1 MRWQALILILI
12 LCGCDSPSNLQPE
25 STIESHEDL
34 VTFFMDWREFVTPN
48 VVDGIPDYTSEAMAQ
63 QYAALESWR
72 TQLENA
78 DTTGW
83 PVSEQIDWYLVW
95 IEINGL
101 DFAHRVKEPW
111 RRDPAFYV
119 WFYPSPTDV
128 PEREAPNIHGA
139 IELPKYT
146 QPLSNDDAADLAVR
160 LGRAA
165 PLFEQAKIN
174 LTGEAHDLWR
184 TGERSMRSQSRALEA
199 LAERELDS
207 HPDLAS
213 AALGARNASED
224 FADWIA
230 ERSDTKKGISGVGKE
245 NYTWNLRNVHLLPYS
260 WEDQVLL
267 MQRELD
273 RAHSA
278 LRLEEHRN
286 RDLPRMTKIEVPEE
300 YDRKFNAAVDEYT
313 AFLQEDEILPIKEYI
328 EPALR
333 ARVNSFT
340 PSDGLRGFFSEITY
354 RDPLVMRT
362 HDYHWIDLARLR
374 EEPHPSVIRQG
385 PLLYNAFDSRAEGMA
400 TGMEEMMMH
409 AGLFDDKPRTRELIW
424 ILLAQRAA
432 RGLGGLYQHGHEMS
446 LDEAAAFASKWTPW
460 DLLPADGNTIQ
471 GEEQFYLRQPSYGT
485 SYVIG
490 KLVVER
496 LIAEYARQR
505 GGDFVLSEFMDEFN
519 ASGII
524 PMSLIYWEMTGDRSL
539 LGSSPEWRIVPQSE
553 SLYFSSR
560 TTSQL
565 T

>member
-1 MRWQALILILI
+1 
-12 LCGCDSPSNLQPE
+12 
-25 STIESHEDL
+25 
-34 VTFFMDWREFVTPN
+34 MDWREYAAPN
-48 VVDGIPDYTSEAMAQ
+48 VHDGIPDYSSDAMAQ
-63 QYAALESWR
+63 QYATLESWR

-101 DFAHRVKEPW
+101 DFAHRVKQPW

-146 QPLSNDDAADLAVR
+146 QPLSNDDAADLAAR
-160 LGRAA
+160 LGWTA

-184 TGERSMRSQSRALEA
+184 TGERSIRSQSRALEA
-199 LAERELDS
+199 LAEREQDS
-207 HPDLAS
+207 HPDLAK

-245 NYTWNLRNVHLLPYS
+245 NYTWNLRNVHLLPYT

-286 RDLPRMTKIEVPEE
+286 RDLPRLTKIQIAEE
-300 YDRKFNAAVDEYT
+300 YDRKFNAAVDEYV

-340 PSDGLRGFFSEITY
+340 PSEGLRGFFSEITY

-374 EEPHPSVIRQG
+374 EEPHSSVIRQG

-424 ILLAQRAA
+424 VLLAQRAA

-446 LDEAAAFASKWTPW
+446 LDEAATFASKWTPW

-505 GGDFVLSEFMDEFN
+505 DGEFVLSEFMDEFN

-539 LGSSPEWRIVPQSE
+539 LDQALSGE
-553 SLYFSSR
+553 
-560 TTSQL
+560 
-565 T
+565 

>member
-1 MRWQALILILI
+1 MRWQALILIPI
-12 LCGCDSPSNLQPE
+12 LCGCTQTPDPQPE

-34 VTFFMDWREFVTPN
+34 VRFFMDWREFVTPN
-48 VVDGIPDYTSEAMAQ
+48 VVDGIPDYSSDAMAQ

-72 TQLENA
+72 MQLANA

-101 DFAHRVKEPW
+101 DFAHRIKQPW

-146 QPLSNDDAADLAVR
+146 QPLSNDDAADLAAR

-165 PLFEQAKIN
+165 QLFEQAKIN

-184 TGERSMRSQSRALEA
+184 TGERSIRSQSRALEA
-199 LAERELDS
+199 LAERVQDV
-207 HPDLAS
+207 HPDLAT
-213 AALGARNASED
+213 AALGAQNASED

-230 ERSDTKKGISGVGKE
+230 ERSDTKTALSGVGKE

-260 WEDQVLL
+260 WEDEVLL

-273 RAHSA
+273 RAHAA

-286 RDLPRMTKIEVPEE
+286 RDLPRLTKIQTPEE
-300 YDRKFNAAVDEYT
+300 YDRKFNAAVDEYM
-313 AFLQEDEILPIKEYI
+313 AFLQEDEILPIREYI

-340 PSDGLRGFFSEITY
+340 PSEGLRGFFSEITY

-374 EEPHPSVIRQG
+374 EAPHSSVIRQG
-385 PLLYNAFDSRAEGMA
+385 PLLYNAFDSRAEGIA

-409 AGLFDDKPRTRELIW
+409 AGLFDNKPRTRELIW

-446 LDEAAAFASKWTPW
+446 LDEAAVFASKWTPW

-471 GEEQFYLRQPSYGT
+471 GEEQFYLRQPAYGT

-490 KLVVER
+490 KLVVDR

-505 GGDFVLSEFMDEFN
+505 DGDFVLSEFMDELN

-539 LGSSPEWRIVPQSE
+539 LDQALSGE
-553 SLYFSSR
+553 
-560 TTSQL
+560 
-565 T
+565 

>member
-1 MRWQALILILI
+1 MRWQALILIPV
-12 LCGCDSPSNLQPE
+12 LCGCAQTPAPQPE

-34 VTFFMDWREFVTPN
+34 VRFFMDWREFVTPN
-48 VVDGIPDYTSEAMAQ
+48 VVDGIPDYSSDAMAQ

-72 TQLENA
+72 MQLANA

-101 DFAHRVKEPW
+101 DFAHRIKQPW

-146 QPLSNDDAADLAVR
+146 QPLSNDDAADLAAR

-165 PLFEQAKIN
+165 QLFEQAKIN

-184 TGERSMRSQSRALEA
+184 TGERSIRSQSRALEA
-199 LAERELDS
+199 LAERVQDV
-207 HPDLAS
+207 HPDLAT
-213 AALGARNASED
+213 AALGAQNASED

-230 ERSDTKKGISGVGKE
+230 ERSDTKTALSGVGKE

-260 WEDQVLL
+260 WEDEVLL

-273 RAHSA
+273 RAHAA

-286 RDLPRMTKIEVPEE
+286 RDLPRLTKIQTPEE
-300 YDRKFNAAVDEYT
+300 YDRKFNAAVDEYM
-313 AFLQEDEILPIKEYI
+313 AFLQEDEILPIREYI

-340 PSDGLRGFFSEITY
+340 PSEGLRGFFSEITY

-374 EEPHPSVIRQG
+374 EAPHSSVIRQG
-385 PLLYNAFDSRAEGMA
+385 PLLYNAFDSRAEGIA

-409 AGLFDDKPRTRELIW
+409 AGLFDNKPRTRELIW

-446 LDEAAAFASKWTPW
+446 LDEAAVFASKWTPW

-471 GEEQFYLRQPSYGT
+471 GEEQFYLRQPAYGT

-490 KLVVER
+490 KLVVDR

-505 GGDFVLSEFMDEFN
+505 DGDFVLSEFMDELN

-539 LGSSPEWRIVPQSE
+539 LDQALSGE
-553 SLYFSSR
+553 
-560 TTSQL
+560 
-565 T
+565 

>member
-12 LCGCDSPSNLQPE
+12 LCGCTQTPDPQPE

-34 VTFFMDWREFVTPN
+34 VRFFMDWREFVTPN
-48 VVDGIPDYTSEAMAQ
+48 VVDGIPDYSSEAMEQ
-63 QYAALESWR
+63 QYEALESWR
-72 TQLENA
+72 MQLANA

-101 DFAHRVKEPW
+101 DFAHRIKQPW

-146 QPLSNDDAADLAVR
+146 QPLSNNDAADLAAR

-165 PLFEQAKIN
+165 QVFEQAKIN

-184 TGERSMRSQSRALEA
+184 TGERSIRSQSRALEA
-199 LAERELDS
+199 LAELVQDI
-207 HPDLAS
+207 HPDLAT
-213 AALGARNASED
+213 AALGAQNASED

-230 ERSDTKKGISGVGKE
+230 ERSDTKTALSGVGKE

-260 WEDQVLL
+260 WEDEVLL

-273 RAHSA
+273 RAHAA

-286 RDLPRMTKIEVPEE
+286 RDLPRLTKIQTPEE
-300 YDRKFNAAVDEYT
+300 YDRKFNAAVDEYMT
-313 AFLQEDEILPIKEYI
+313 FLQEDEILPIRGYI

-340 PSDGLRGFFSEITY
+340 PSEGLRGFFSEITY

-374 EEPHPSVIRQG
+374 EAPHSSVIRQG
-385 PLLYNAFDSRAEGMA
+385 PLLYNAFDSRAEGIA

-409 AGLFDDKPRTRELIW
+409 AGLFDNKPRTRELIW

-446 LDEAAAFASKWTPW
+446 LDEAAVFASKWTPW

-471 GEEQFYLRQPSYGT
+471 REEQFYLRQPAYGT

-490 KLVVER
+490 KLVVDR
-496 LIAEYARQR
+496 LMAEYARQR
-505 GGDFVLSEFMDEFN
+505 DGDFVLSEFMDELN

-539 LGSSPEWRIVPQSE
+539 LDQALSGE
-553 SLYFSSR
+553 
-560 TTSQL
+560 
-565 T
+565 

>member
-1 MRWQALILILI
+1 MRWQVLILILI
-12 LCGCDSPSNLQPE
+12 LCGCTQPPNPQPE

-34 VTFFMDWREFVTPN
+34 ARFFMDWREFAAPN
-48 VVDGIPDYTSEAMAQ
+48 VIDGVPDYSSEAMAQ
-63 QYAALESWR
+63 QYGALESWR

-83 PVSEQIDWYLVW
+83 PVAEQIDWYLVW

-101 DFAHRVKEPW
+101 DFKHRVKQPW

-146 QPLSNDDAADLAVR
+146 QPLSDNDAADLAAR
-160 LGRAA
+160 LQRAA
-165 PLFEQAKIN
+165 QVFEQAKIN

-184 TGERSMRSQSRALEA
+184 TGERSIRSQSRALEA
-199 LAERELDS
+199 LAERVQNS
-207 HPDLAS
+207 HPDLAA
-213 AALGARNASED
+213 AALGARDASEE

-230 ERSDTKKGISGVGKE
+230 ERSDTRTGLSGVGKE

-260 WEDQVLL
+260 WEDEVLL

-273 RAHSA
+273 RAHAA

-286 RDLPRMTKIEVPEE
+286 RGLPRLTKIQTPEE
-300 YDRKFNAAVDEYT
+300 YDRRFNAAVDEYM
-313 AFLQEDEILPIKEYI
+313 AFLQEDEILPIKEYM

-340 PSDGLRGFFSEITY
+340 PSEGLRGFFSEITY

-374 EEPHPSVIRQG
+374 EAPYSSVIRQG
-385 PLLYNAFDSRAEGMA
+385 PLLFNAFDSRAEGMA

-446 LDEAAAFASKWTPW
+446 LDEAASFASKWTPW

-471 GEEQFYLRQPSYGT
+471 GEEQFYLRQPAYGT

-490 KLVVER
+490 KLVIDR

-505 GGDFVLSEFMDEFN
+505 NGDFVLNEFMDEFN

-539 LGSSPEWRIVPQSE
+539 LDQALNGE
-553 SLYFSSR
+553 
-560 TTSQL
+560 
-565 T
+565 

>member
-1 MRWQALILILI
+1 MFTLIVRVFAPQDHMRWQALILILI
-12 LCGCDSPSNLQPE
+12 YCSCTSPSNPQPE

-34 VTFFMDWREFVTPN
+34 EGFFMDWREFVTPN
-48 VVDGIPDYTSEAMAQ
+48 VVDGIPDYSSEAMAK

-95 IEINGL
+95 IEVNGL
-101 DFAHRVKEPW
+101 DFAHRVKQPW

-128 PEREAPNIHGA
+128 PEREAPNIHEA

-146 QPLSNDDAADLAVR
+146 QPLSSDDAADLAVR

-184 TGERSMRSQSRALEA
+184 TGERSIRSQSRALEA
-199 LAERELDS
+199 LAEREQES
-207 HPDLAS
+207 HPGLAS
-213 AALGARNASED
+213 AALDARNASEE

-273 RAHSA
+273 RAHAA

-286 RDLPRMTKIEVPEE
+286 RDLPRLTKIQIPEE
-300 YDRKFNAAVDEYT
+300 YDRKFNAAVDEYM

-340 PSDGLRGFFSEITY
+340 PSEGLRGFFSEITY

-374 EEPHPSVIRQG
+374 EEPHSSVIRQG

-409 AGLFDDKPRTRELIW
+409 AGLFDDKPSTRELIW

-446 LDEAAAFASKWTPW
+446 LDEAATFASKWTPW
-460 DLLPADGNTIQ
+460 NLLPADGNTIQ
-471 GEEQFYLRQPSYGT
+471 REEQFYLRQPSYGT

-505 GGDFVLSEFMDEFN
+505 DGEFVLSEFMDEFN

-539 LGSSPEWRIVPQSE
+539 LDQALGGE
-553 SLYFSSR
+553 
-560 TTSQL
+560 
-565 T
+565 

>member
-1 MRWQALILILI
+1 MRWQALILVLI
-12 LCGCDSPSNLQPE
+12 ICGCTQPPDPQPE

-34 VTFFMDWREFVTPN
+34 ARFFMDWREFAAPN
-48 VVDGIPDYTSEAMAQ
+48 VINGIPDYSFEAMAQ
-63 QYAALESWR
+63 QYEALESWR
-72 TQLENA
+72 IQLENA

-101 DFAHRVKEPW
+101 DFAHRVKQPW

-119 WFYPSPTDV
+119 WYYPSPTDV

-160 LGRAA
+160 LRQAA
-165 PLFEQAKIN
+165 QVFEQAKIN

-184 TGERSMRSQSRALEA
+184 TGERSIRSQSSALEA
-199 LAERELDS
+199 LAESVQDS
-207 HPDLAS
+207 HPDLAT

-230 ERSDTKKGISGVGKE
+230 ERSDSKTALSGVGKE
-245 NYTWNLRNVHLLPYS
+245 NYTWNLRYVHLLPYS
-260 WEDQVLL
+260 WEDEVLL

-273 RAHSA
+273 RAHAA

-286 RDLPRMTKIEVPEE
+286 RDLPRLTKIQTPEE
-300 YDRKFNAAVDEYT
+300 YDRKFNAAVDEYM
-313 AFLQEDEILPIKEYI
+313 AFLQEGEILPIKEYM

-340 PSDGLRGFFSEITY
+340 PSEGLRGFFSEITY

-374 EEPHPSVIRQG
+374 ESPHSSVIRQG
-385 PLLYNAFDSRAEGMA
+385 PLLYNAFDSRAEGIA

-471 GEEQFYLRQPSYGT
+471 REEQFYLRQPAYGT

-505 GGDFVLSEFMDEFN
+505 DGDFVLSEFMDDLN

-539 LGSSPEWRIVPQSE
+539 LDQALSGE
-553 SLYFSSR
+553 
-560 TTSQL
+560 
-565 T
+565 

>member
-1 MRWQALILILI
+1 MRWQALVLILI
-12 LCGCDSPSNLQPE
+12 LCGCTQPPNPQPE

-34 VTFFMDWREFVTPN
+34 VRFFMDWREFVTPN
-48 VVDGIPDYTSEAMAQ
+48 VIDGIPDYSSEAMAQ

-101 DFAHRVKEPW
+101 DFAHRVKQPW

-146 QPLSNDDAADLAVR
+146 QPLSNDDAADLAAR

-165 PLFEQAKIN
+165 QLFEQAKIN
-174 LTGEAHDLWR
+174 FTGEAHDLWR
-184 TGERSMRSQSRALEA
+184 TGERSTRSQSRALEA
-199 LAERELDS
+199 LAERVQDS
-207 HPDLAS
+207 HPDLAT

-230 ERSDTKKGISGVGKE
+230 ERSDTKKGLSGVGKE

-260 WEDQVLL
+260 WEDEVLL

-273 RAHSA
+273 RAHAA

-286 RDLPRMTKIEVPEE
+286 RDLPRLTKIQTPEE
-300 YDRKFNAAVDEYT
+300 YDHKFNAAVNEYM
-313 AFLQEDEILPIKEYI
+313 AFLQEDEILPIKEYT

-340 PSDGLRGFFSEITY
+340 PSEGLRGFFSEITY

-374 EEPHPSVIRQG
+374 EEPHSSVIRQG

-471 GEEQFYLRQPSYGT
+471 GEEQFYLRQPAYGT

-490 KLVVER
+490 KLVIDR
-496 LIAEYARQR
+496 LIAEYTRQR
-505 GGDFVLSEFMDEFN
+505 DGEFVLSEFMDDFN
-519 ASGII
+519 ASGIV

-539 LGSSPEWRIVPQSE
+539 LDQALSDE
-553 SLYFSSR
+553 
-560 TTSQL
+560 
-565 T
+565 

>member
-1 MRWQALILILI
+1 MRWQAPILILI
-12 LCGCDSPSNLQPE
+12 LCGCTSPSNPQPE

-34 VTFFMDWREFVTPN
+34 VRFFMDWREFVTPN
-48 VVDGIPDYTSEAMAQ
+48 VIDGIPDYSSDAMAQ
-63 QYAALESWR
+63 QYEALESWR

-101 DFAHRVKEPW
+101 DFAHRVKQPW

-146 QPLSNDDAADLAVR
+146 QPLSNDDAADLAAR
-160 LGRAA
+160 LGWAA

-184 TGERSMRSQSRALEA
+184 TGERSIRSQSRALEA
-199 LAERELDS
+199 LAEREQDS
-207 HPDLAS
+207 HPDLAK

-245 NYTWNLRNVHLLPYS
+245 NYTWNLRNVHPLPYT

-286 RDLPRMTKIEVPEE
+286 RDVPRLTKIQIAEE
-300 YDRKFNAAVDEYT
+300 YDRKFNAAVDEYV

-340 PSDGLRGFFSEITY
+340 PSEGLRGFFSEITY

-374 EEPHPSVIRQG
+374 EEPQSSVIRQG

-446 LDEAAAFASKWTPW
+446 LDEAATFASKWTPW

-505 GGDFVLSEFMDEFN
+505 DGEFVLSEFMDEFN

-539 LGSSPEWRIVPQSE
+539 LDQALSGE
-553 SLYFSSR
+553 
-560 TTSQL
+560 
-565 T
+565 

>member
-12 LCGCDSPSNLQPE
+12 LCGCTGPSNPQPE

-34 VTFFMDWREFVTPN
+34 VGFFTDWREYVTPN
-48 VVDGIPDYTSEAMAQ
+48 VIDGIPDYSSEAMAK

-72 TQLENA
+72 TQLEYA

-101 DFAHRVKEPW
+101 DFAHRVKQPW

-146 QPLSNDDAADLAVR
+146 QPLSNDDAADLAAR

-184 TGERSMRSQSRALEA
+184 TGERSIRSQSRALEA
-199 LAERELDS
+199 LAERVQDS
-207 HPDLAS
+207 HPDLAT

-286 RDLPRMTKIEVPEE
+286 RDLPRLTKIQAPEE
-300 YDRKFNAAVDEYT
+300 YDRQFNAAVDEYM
-313 AFLQEDEILPIKEYI
+313 AFLREDEILPIKDYI

-340 PSDGLRGFFSEITY
+340 PSEGLRGFFSEITY

-374 EEPHPSVIRQG
+374 EEPHSSVIRQG

-424 ILLAQRAA
+424 VLLAQRAA

-446 LDEAAAFASKWTPW
+446 LDEAATFASNWTPW

-505 GGDFVLSEFMDEFN
+505 DGEFVLSEFMDEFN

-539 LGSSPEWRIVPQSE
+539 LDQALSGE
-553 SLYFSSR
+553 
-560 TTSQL
+560 
-565 T
+565 

>member
-12 LCGCDSPSNLQPE
+12 LCGCTQPPDPQPE

-34 VTFFMDWREFVTPN
+34 VRFFMDWREFATPN
-48 VVDGIPDYTSEAMAQ
+48 VIDGIPDYSSEAMAQ

-72 TQLENA
+72 TQLQNA

-101 DFAHRVKEPW
+101 DFKHRVKQPW

-146 QPLSNDDAADLAVR
+146 QPLSNDDAADLAAR
-160 LGRAA
+160 LGRATQ
-165 PLFEQAKIN
+165 LFEQAKIN

-184 TGERSMRSQSRALEA
+184 TGERSIRSQSRALEA
-199 LAERELDS
+199 LAERVRDS
-207 HPDLAS
+207 HPDLTT
-213 AALGARNASED
+213 AALGARDASED

-230 ERSDTKKGISGVGKE
+230 ERSDTKIGLSGVGKE

-260 WEDQVLL
+260 WDDEVLL
-267 MQRELD
+267 MRRELD
-273 RAHSA
+273 RAHTA

-286 RDLPRMTKIEVPEE
+286 RDLPRLTKIQTPEE
-300 YDRKFNAAVDEYT
+300 YDRKFNAAVDEYM
-313 AFLQEDEILPIKEYI
+313 AFLQEDKILPIKEYI

-340 PSDGLRGFFSEITY
+340 PSEGLRGFFSEITY

-374 EEPHPSVIRQG
+374 EAPYSSVIRQG
-385 PLLYNAFDSRAEGMA
+385 PLLFNAFDSRAEGMA

-446 LDEAAAFASKWTPW
+446 LDEAASFASKWTPW

-490 KLVVER
+490 KLVIER

-505 GGDFVLSEFMDEFN
+505 NGDFVLSEFMDDFN

-539 LGSSPEWRIVPQSE
+539 LDQALNGE
-553 SLYFSSR
+553 
-560 TTSQL
+560 
-565 T
+565 

>member
-1 MRWQALILILI
+1 MRWQAPILILI
-12 LCGCDSPSNLQPE
+12 LCGCTSPSNPQPE

-34 VTFFMDWREFVTPN
+34 VRFFMDWREFVAPN
-48 VVDGIPDYTSEAMAQ
+48 VIDGIPDYSSEAMAQ
-63 QYAALESWR
+63 QYTALESWR

-101 DFAHRVKEPW
+101 DFAHRVKQPW

-146 QPLSNDDAADLAVR
+146 QPLSNDDAADLAAR
-160 LGRAA
+160 LERAA

-184 TGERSMRSQSRALEA
+184 TGERSIRSQSRALEA
-199 LAERELDS
+199 LAEREQDS
-207 HPDLAS
+207 HPDLAT
-213 AALGARNASED
+213 AALDARNASED

-230 ERSDTKKGISGVGKE
+230 ERSGTKKGISGVGKE

-286 RDLPRMTKIEVPEE
+286 RDLPRLTKIQVPEE
-300 YDRKFNAAVDEYT
+300 YDRQFNAAVDEYV

-340 PSDGLRGFFSEITY
+340 PSEGLRGFFSEITY

-374 EEPHPSVIRQG
+374 EEPHSSVIREG

-424 ILLAQRAA
+424 VLLAQRAA

-446 LDEAAAFASKWTPW
+446 LDEAATFASKWTPW

-505 GGDFVLSEFMDEFN
+505 DGEFVLSEFMDEFN

-539 LGSSPEWRIVPQSE
+539 LDQALSGE
-553 SLYFSSR
+553 
-560 TTSQL
+560 
-565 T
+565 

>member
-1 MRWQALILILI
+1 MRWQVLILILI
-12 LCGCDSPSNLQPE
+12 LCGCTQPPNPQPE

-34 VTFFMDWREFVTPN
+34 ARFFMDWREFAAPN
-48 VVDGIPDYTSEAMAQ
+48 VIDGVPDYSSEAMAQ
-63 QYAALESWR
+63 QYGALESWR

-83 PVSEQIDWYLVW
+83 PVAEQIDWYLVW

-101 DFAHRVKEPW
+101 DFKHRVKQPW

-146 QPLSNDDAADLAVR
+146 QPLSDNDAADLAAR
-160 LGRAA
+160 LQRAA
-165 PLFEQAKIN
+165 QVFEQAKIN

-184 TGERSMRSQSRALEA
+184 TGERSIRSQSRALEA
-199 LAERELDS
+199 LAERVQDS
-207 HPDLAS
+207 HPDLAA
-213 AALGARNASED
+213 AALGARDASEE

-230 ERSDTKKGISGVGKE
+230 ERSDTRTGLSGVGKE

-260 WEDQVLL
+260 WEDEVLL

-273 RAHSA
+273 RAHAA

-286 RDLPRMTKIEVPEE
+286 RGLPRLTKIQTPEE
-300 YDRKFNAAVDEYT
+300 YDRRFNAAVDEYM
-313 AFLQEDEILPIKEYI
+313 AFLQEDEILPIKEYM

-340 PSDGLRGFFSEITY
+340 PSEGLRGFFSEITY

-374 EEPHPSVIRQG
+374 EAPYSSVIRQG
-385 PLLYNAFDSRAEGMA
+385 PLLFNAFDSRAEGMA

-446 LDEAAAFASKWTPW
+446 LDEAASFASKWTPW

-490 KLVVER
+490 KLVIER

-505 GGDFVLSEFMDEFN
+505 NGDFVLSEFMDDFN

-539 LGSSPEWRIVPQSE
+539 LDQALNGE
-553 SLYFSSR
+553 
-560 TTSQL
+560 
-565 T
+565 

>member
-1 MRWQALILILI
+1 MRWQALILIPI
-12 LCGCDSPSNLQPE
+12 LCGCTQTPDPQPE

-34 VTFFMDWREFVTPN
+34 VRFFMDWREFVTPN
-48 VVDGIPDYTSEAMAQ
+48 VVDGIPDYSSEAMAQ
-63 QYAALESWR
+63 QYAALENWR
-72 TQLENA
+72 MQLENA

-101 DFAHRVKEPW
+101 DFAHRIKQPW

-146 QPLSNDDAADLAVR
+146 QPLSNNDAADLAAR
-160 LGRAA
+160 LGRATQ
-165 PLFEQAKIN
+165 LFEQAKIN

-184 TGERSMRSQSRALEA
+184 TGERSIRSQSRALEA
-199 LAERELDS
+199 LAERVQDV
-207 HPDLAS
+207 HPDLAT
-213 AALGARNASED
+213 AALGAQNASED

-230 ERSDTKKGISGVGKE
+230 ERSDTKTALSGVGKE

-260 WEDQVLL
+260 WEDEVLL

-273 RAHSA
+273 RAHAA

-286 RDLPRMTKIEVPEE
+286 RDLPPLTKIQTPEE
-300 YDRKFNAAVDEYT
+300 YDHEFNAAVDEYM

-340 PSDGLRGFFSEITY
+340 PSEGLRGFFSEITY

-374 EEPHPSVIRQG
+374 EAPHSSVIRQG
-385 PLLYNAFDSRAEGMA
+385 PLLYNAFDSRAEGIA

-409 AGLFDDKPRTRELIW
+409 AGLFDKKPRTRELIW

-446 LDEAAAFASKWTPW
+446 LDEAAVFASKWTPW

-471 GEEQFYLRQPSYGT
+471 REEQFYLRQPAYGT

-490 KLVVER
+490 KLVVDR

-505 GGDFVLSEFMDEFN
+505 DGDFVLSEFMDDLN

-539 LGSSPEWRIVPQSE
+539 LDQALSGE
-553 SLYFSSR
+553 
-560 TTSQL
+560 
-565 T
+565 

>member
-12 LCGCDSPSNLQPE
+12 LCGCTSPSNPQPE

-34 VTFFMDWREFVTPN
+34 VRFFMDWREFVTPN
-48 VVDGIPDYTSEAMAQ
+48 VIDGIPDYSSESMAK

-83 PVSEQIDWYLVW
+83 PVSEQIDWYLLW

-101 DFAHRVKEPW
+101 DFAHRVKQPW

-146 QPLSNDDAADLAVR
+146 QPLSNDDAADLAAR

-165 PLFEQAKIN
+165 PLYEQAKIN
-174 LTGEAHDLWR
+174 LTGDAHDLWR
-184 TGERSMRSQSRALEA
+184 TGERSIRSQSRALEA
-199 LAERELDS
+199 LAEREQDS

-213 AALGARNASED
+213 AALGARDASED

-230 ERSDTKKGISGVGKE
+230 ERSDNKKSISGVGKE

-286 RDLPRMTKIEVPEE
+286 RDLPRLTKIQTPEE
-300 YDRKFNAAVDEYT
+300 YDRIFNAAVDEYVE
-313 AFLQEDEILPIKEYI
+313 FLEEDEILPIKEYI

-374 EEPHPSVIRQG
+374 EEPHSSVIRQG

-409 AGLFDDKPRTRELIW
+409 AGLFDDKSRTRELIW

-446 LDEAAAFASKWTPW
+446 LDEAAAFASNWTPW

-471 GEEQFYLRQPSYGT
+471 REEQFYLRQPSYGT

-505 GGDFVLSEFMDEFN
+505 DGDFVLSEFMDEFN

-524 PMSLIYWEMTGDRSL
+524 PMSLVYWEMTGDRSL
-539 LGSSPEWRIVPQSE
+539 LDQALNGE
-553 SLYFSSR
+553 
-560 TTSQL
+560 
-565 T
+565 

>member
-12 LCGCDSPSNLQPE
+12 YCSCTSPSNPQPE

-34 VTFFMDWREFVTPN
+34 VRFFVDWREFVTPN
-48 VVDGIPDYTSEAMAQ
+48 VIDGIPDYSSETMAQ

-101 DFAHRVKEPW
+101 DFAHRVKQPW

-146 QPLSNDDAADLAVR
+146 QPLSNDDAADLAAR

-184 TGERSMRSQSRALEA
+184 TSERSIRSQSRALEA
-199 LAERELDS
+199 LAERVQDS
-207 HPDLAS
+207 HPDLTT

-245 NYTWNLRNVHLLPYS
+245 NYTWNLRNVHLLSYS

-273 RAHSA
+273 RAHTA

-286 RDLPRMTKIEVPEE
+286 RDLPRLTKIQIPEE
-300 YDRKFNAAVDEYT
+300 YDRVFNAAIDEYM
-313 AFLQEDEILPIKEYI
+313 AFLQEGEVLPIKEYI

-340 PSDGLRGFFSEITY
+340 PSEGLRGFFSEITY

-374 EEPHPSVIRQG
+374 EEPHSSLIRQG

-446 LDEAAAFASKWTPW
+446 LNEAATFASKWTPW

-505 GGDFVLSEFMDEFN
+505 NGEFVLSDFMDEFN

-539 LGSSPEWRIVPQSE
+539 LDQALSGE
-553 SLYFSSR
+553 
-560 TTSQL
+560 
-565 T
+565 

>member
-12 LCGCDSPSNLQPE
+12 LCGCAQPQNPQPE
-25 STIESHEDL
+25 STIESHEYL
-34 VTFFMDWREFVTPN
+34 VKFFMDWREFAAPN
-48 VVDGIPDYTSEAMAQ
+48 VVNGIPDYSSEAMME
-63 QYAALESWR
+63 QYTALENWR
-72 TQLENA
+72 VQLENA

-83 PVSEQIDWYLVW
+83 PVSEQVDWYLVW

-101 DFAHRVKEPW
+101 DFAHRVKQPW

-146 QPLSNDDAADLAVR
+146 QPLSNDDAAGMAVR

-165 PLFEQAKIN
+165 QVFEQAKIN

-184 TGERSMRSQSRALEA
+184 TGERSIRSQSRALEA
-199 LAERELDS
+199 LAESVQDIY
-207 HPDLAS
+207 PDLAA
-213 AALGARNASED
+213 AALGARSASD
-224 FADWIA
+224 NFADWIA
-230 ERSDTKKGISGVGKE
+230 ERSAIKTGISGVGKE

-260 WEDQVLL
+260 WEDEVLL

-273 RAHSA
+273 RAHAA

-286 RDLPRMTKIEVPEE
+286 RELPRLTKIQTPEE
-300 YDRKFNAAVDEYT
+300 YDRRFNAAVDEYLV
-313 AFLQEDEILPIKEYI
+313 FLREEEILPIKEYI

-333 ARVNSFT
+333 ARVNAFT
-340 PSDGLRGFFSEITY
+340 PSEGLRGFFSEITY
-354 RDPLVMRT
+354 RAPLVMRT

-374 EEPHPSVIRQG
+374 EEPYSSVIRQG

-446 LDEAAAFASKWTPW
+446 LDEAAEFASKWTPW

-471 GEEQFYLRQPSYGT
+471 GEEQFYLRQPAYGT

-490 KLVVER
+490 KLVIDR

-505 GGDFVLSEFMDEFN
+505 DGEFVLSEFMDDFN
-519 ASGII
+519 TSGII

-539 LGSSPEWRIVPQSE
+539 LDQALSSD
-553 SLYFSSR
+553 
-560 TTSQL
+560 
-565 T
+565 

>member
-1 MRWQALILILI
+1 MRWQAPIPILILI
-12 LCGCDSPSNLQPE
+12 LCGCTSTSNPEPE

-34 VTFFMDWREFVTPN
+34 VRFFMDWREFVAPN
-48 VVDGIPDYTSEAMAQ
+48 VIDGIPDYSSGAMAT

-101 DFAHRVKEPW
+101 DFAHRVKQPW

-146 QPLSNDDAADLAVR
+146 QPLSDDDAADLASR

-165 PLFEQAKIN
+165 PLFEQAKTN

-184 TGERSMRSQSRALEA
+184 TGERSIRSQSRALEA
-199 LAERELDS
+199 LAERVQES
-207 HPDLAS
+207 HPGLAT
-213 AALGARNASED
+213 AALDARNASEE

-230 ERSDTKKGISGVGKE
+230 ERSGTKEGISGVGKE

-273 RAHSA
+273 RAHAA

-286 RDLPRMTKIEVPEE
+286 RDLPRLTKIQIPEE
-300 YDRKFNAAVDEYT
+300 YDRRFNAAIDEYM
-313 AFLQEDEILPIKEYI
+313 AFLQEDEILPIKDYI

-340 PSDGLRGFFSEITY
+340 PSEGLRGFFSEITY

-374 EEPHPSVIRQG
+374 EEPHSSVIRQG

-446 LDEAAAFASKWTPW
+446 LDEAATFASKWTPW

-471 GEEQFYLRQPSYGT
+471 REEQFYLRQPSYGT

-496 LIAEYARQR
+496 LVAEYARQR
-505 GGDFVLSEFMDEFN
+505 DGEFVLGEFMDEFN

-539 LGSSPEWRIVPQSE
+539 LDQALSGD
-553 SLYFSSR
+553 
-560 TTSQL
+560 
-565 T
+565 

>member
-12 LCGCDSPSNLQPE
+12 LCGCTGPSNPQPE

-34 VTFFMDWREFVTPN
+34 VGFFTDWREYVTPN
-48 VVDGIPDYTSEAMAQ
+48 VIDGIPDYSSEAMAK

-72 TQLENA
+72 TQLEYA

-101 DFAHRVKEPW
+101 DFAHRVKQPW

-146 QPLSNDDAADLAVR
+146 QPLSNDDAADLAAR

-184 TGERSMRSQSRALEA
+184 TGERSIRSQSRALEA
-199 LAERELDS
+199 LAERVQDS
-207 HPDLAS
+207 HPDLAT

-286 RDLPRMTKIEVPEE
+286 RGLPRLTKIQVPEE
-300 YDRKFNAAVDEYT
+300 YDRQFNAAVDEYV

-340 PSDGLRGFFSEITY
+340 PSEGLRGFFSEITY

-374 EEPHPSVIRQG
+374 EEPHSSVIREG

-424 ILLAQRAA
+424 VLLAQRAA

-446 LDEAAAFASKWTPW
+446 LDEAATFASKWTPW

-505 GGDFVLSEFMDEFN
+505 DGEFVLSEFMDEFN

-539 LGSSPEWRIVPQSE
+539 LDQALSGE
-553 SLYFSSR
+553 
-560 TTSQL
+560 
-565 T
+565 

>member
-12 LCGCDSPSNLQPE
+12 LCGCTGPSNPQPE

-34 VTFFMDWREFVTPN
+34 VGFFTDWREYVTPN
-48 VVDGIPDYTSEAMAQ
+48 VIDGIPDYSSEAMAK

-72 TQLENA
+72 TQLEYA

-101 DFAHRVKEPW
+101 DFAHRVKQPW

-146 QPLSNDDAADLAVR
+146 QPLSNDDAADLAAR

-184 TGERSMRSQSRALEA
+184 TGERSIRSQSRALEA
-199 LAERELDS
+199 LAERVQDS
-207 HPDLAS
+207 HPDLAT

-286 RDLPRMTKIEVPEE
+286 RDLPRLTKIQAPEE
-300 YDRKFNAAVDEYT
+300 YDRQFNAAVDEYM
-313 AFLQEDEILPIKEYI
+313 AFLREDEILPIKDYI

-340 PSDGLRGFFSEITY
+340 PSEGLRGFFSEITY

-374 EEPHPSVIRQG
+374 EEPHSSVIRQG

-409 AGLFDDKPRTRELIW
+409 AGLFDDKPSTRELIW

-446 LDEAAAFASKWTPW
+446 LDEAATFASNWTPW

-505 GGDFVLSEFMDEFN
+505 DGEFVLSEFMDEFN

-539 LGSSPEWRIVPQSE
+539 LDQALSGE
-553 SLYFSSR
+553 
-560 TTSQL
+560 
-565 T
+565 

>member
-12 LCGCDSPSNLQPE
+12 LCSCSSPSNPQPE

-34 VTFFMDWREFVTPN
+34 VSFFMDWREYVTPN
-48 VVDGIPDYTSEAMAQ
+48 VHDGIPDYSSEAMAI
-63 QYAALESWR
+63 QYAALDSWR
-72 TQLENA
+72 AQLENA

-101 DFAHRVKEPW
+101 DFAHRVKQPW

-146 QPLSNDDAADLAVR
+146 QPLSNDDAADLAAR

-184 TGERSMRSQSRALEA
+184 TGERSIRSQSRALEA
-199 LAERELDS
+199 LAERVRDS
-207 HPDLAS
+207 HPDLAT
-213 AALGARNASED
+213 AALDARNASEG

-230 ERSDTKKGISGVGKE
+230 ERSHTKKGISGVGKE

-273 RAHSA
+273 RAHAA

-286 RDLPRMTKIEVPEE
+286 RDLPRLTKIQIPEE
-300 YDRKFNAAVDEYT
+300 YDRKFNAAVDEYM
-313 AFLQEDEILPIKEYI
+313 AFLQEDEVLPIKEYI

-340 PSDGLRGFFSEITY
+340 PSEGLRGFFSEITY

-374 EEPHPSVIRQG
+374 EEPHSSVIRQG

-446 LDEAAAFASKWTPW
+446 LDEAASFASKWTPW

-471 GEEQFYLRQPSYGT
+471 REEQFYLRQPSYGT

-505 GGDFVLSEFMDEFN
+505 DGEFVLSEFMDEFN
-519 ASGII
+519 TSGII

-539 LGSSPEWRIVPQSE
+539 LDQALSGE
-553 SLYFSSR
+553 
-560 TTSQL
+560 
-565 T
+565 

>member
-1 MRWQALILILI
+1 MRRQALILILI
-12 LCGCDSPSNLQPE
+12 LCSCSSPSNLQPE

-34 VTFFMDWREFVTPN
+34 VRFFVDWREFVTPN
-48 VVDGIPDYTSEAMAQ
+48 VIDGIPDYTSEAMAK

-72 TQLENA
+72 MQLENA

-101 DFAHRVKEPW
+101 DFAHRIKQPW

-146 QPLSNDDAADLAVR
+146 QPLSDDDAADLAAR

-184 TGERSMRSQSRALEA
+184 TGERSIRSQSRALEA
-199 LAERELDS
+199 LAEREQDS

-213 AALGARNASED
+213 AALDARNASED

-286 RDLPRMTKIEVPEE
+286 RDLPRMTKIQIPEE
-300 YDRKFNAAVDEYT
+300 YDRKFNAAVDEYM

-340 PSDGLRGFFSEITY
+340 PSEGLRGFFSEITY

-374 EEPHPSVIRQG
+374 EEPHSSVIRQG

-424 ILLAQRAA
+424 VLLAQRAA

-471 GEEQFYLRQPSYGT
+471 REEQFYLRQPSYGT

-505 GGDFVLSEFMDEFN
+505 DGDFVLSEFMDEFN

-524 PMSLIYWEMTGDRSL
+524 PMSLIYWEMTGNRSL
-539 LGSSPEWRIVPQSE
+539 LDQALNDE
-553 SLYFSSR
+553 
-560 TTSQL
+560 
-565 T
+565 

>member
-1 MRWQALILILI
+1 MRWQVLILILI
-12 LCGCDSPSNLQPE
+12 LCGCTQPPNPQPE

-34 VTFFMDWREFVTPN
+34 ARFFMDWREFAAPN
-48 VVDGIPDYTSEAMAQ
+48 VIDGVPDYSSEAMAQ
-63 QYAALESWR
+63 QYEALESWR

-83 PVSEQIDWYLVW
+83 PVAEQIDWYLVW

-101 DFAHRVKEPW
+101 DFKHRVKQPW

-119 WFYPSPTDV
+119 WFYPSLTDV

-146 QPLSNDDAADLAVR
+146 QPLNDNDAADLAVR
-160 LGRAA
+160 LRRAA
-165 PLFEQAKIN
+165 QVIEQAKIN
-174 LTGEAHDLWR
+174 LIGEAHDLWR
-184 TGERSMRSQSRALEA
+184 TGERSIRSQSRALEA
-199 LAERELDS
+199 LAERVQDS
-207 HPDLAS
+207 HPDLAA
-213 AALGARNASED
+213 AALGARDASEN
-224 FADWIA
+224 FAEWIA
-230 ERSDTKKGISGVGKE
+230 ERSDTKTGLSGVGKE

-260 WEDQVLL
+260 WEDEVLL

-273 RAHSA
+273 RAHAA

-286 RDLPRMTKIEVPEE
+286 RDLPRLTKIQTPEE
-300 YDRKFNAAVDEYT
+300 YDSRFNAAVDEYM
-313 AFLQEDEILPIKEYI
+313 AFLQEDEILPIKEYM

-340 PSDGLRGFFSEITY
+340 PSEGLRGFFSEITY

-374 EEPHPSVIRQG
+374 EAPYSSVIRQG
-385 PLLYNAFDSRAEGMA
+385 PLLFNAFDSRAEGMA

-446 LDEAAAFASKWTPW
+446 LDEAATFASKWTPW

-471 GEEQFYLRQPSYGT
+471 GEEQFYLRQPAYGT

-490 KLVVER
+490 KLVIDR

-505 GGDFVLSEFMDEFN
+505 NGEFVLSEFMDDFN

-539 LGSSPEWRIVPQSE
+539 LDQALNGE
-553 SLYFSSR
+553 
-560 TTSQL
+560 
-565 T
+565 